1 MMDMG
6 CVAYDVVCV
15 IKSVWMSEHALHF
28 VIRRGVWGLQG
39 ASPYGFG
46 LLVFCFC
53 FFCFFLLVSSVTYGD
68 DDNTPTPLWS

>member
-6 CVAYDVVCV
+6 CVAYDVVYV

-39 ASPYGFG
+39 HAPMVLAF
-46 LLVFCFC
+46 
-53 FFCFFLLVSSVTYGD
+53 
-68 DDNTPTPLWS
+68 